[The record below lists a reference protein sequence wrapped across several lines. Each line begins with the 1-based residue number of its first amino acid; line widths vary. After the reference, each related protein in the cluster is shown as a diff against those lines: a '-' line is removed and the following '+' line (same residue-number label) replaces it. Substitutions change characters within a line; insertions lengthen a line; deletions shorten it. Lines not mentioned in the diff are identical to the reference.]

1 MDQTLDGSRRCRV
14 FSDGS
19 RAACASCGEE
29 WTAADRHVCPDL
41 RRIGGAEEA
50 TASRRISA
58 ADRAVLVAMLTRAS
72 PLLVG
77 HGHVPAD
84 PGARWYVRGWGGDVG
99 AAAVVRLERAG
110 LIAPDPAGR
119 RLRVLTEAGRIIAL
133 NECTP
138 ETRARLSA

>member
-19 RAACASCGEE
+19 RATCAACGEE

-41 RRIGGAEEA
+41 RPVGGGEEA
-50 TASRRISA
+50 TASRRVA
-58 ADRAVLVAMLTRAS
+58 ADDRAVLVAMLTRGS

-77 HGHVPAD
+77 RSHVPAD
-84 PGARWYVRGWGGDVG
+84 PGARWYVRGWVPAVG
-99 AAAVVRLERAG
+99 AAAVARLERAG

-119 RLRVLTEAGRIIAL
+119 RLRVL
-133 NECTP
+133 P
-138 ETRARLSA
+138 TRVATSP